1 MLEMDY
7 LLLTLGETNKITIVG
22 VTIDSNVISL

>member
-7 LLLTLGETNKITIVG
+7 LLLTLEEINKITIVG

>member
-7 LLLTLGETNKITIVG
+7 LLLTLEETNKITIVG
-22 VTIDSNVISL
+22 VTIDSNAISL